1 MTTNQDFECGHDNP
15 ATSRF
20 CAVCGAVRLRS
31 CRACEAPVQWD
42 ARYCG
47 ACGARLY
54 ERDAVSDQEMVEWAK
69 ARRERDEALRHAVMD
84 DAIDDDGDDER
95 RRRPAGMVAT
105 IAVILAAVVGLGYF
119 ALARHTVYF
128 ERMPDKRDVQASNPI
143 TQPAPSPDGGQ
154 AAVSSTSPPPAPT
167 TPATPE
173 VLGASTSP
181 DKAASPSEEK
191 VVTASEQG
199 ITAPSEEKVAAPS
212 EQTVAVSEEKVVSPS
227 ELPPARSAR
236 PQEARSQDVSL
247 PARVPARENA
257 PAQSEDNRESPRVVA
272 SPARTSEERMA
283 AFLVDELGRE
293 RAAEKALSNAAW
305 YDEGR
310 SERAYWRRVA
320 DAVNRHGSR

>member
-1 MTTNQDFECGHDNP
+1 MTNQDFECGHDNP

-20 CAVCGAVRLRS
+20 CAVCGATRLRS
-31 CRACEAPVQWD
+31 CRVCEAPVQWD

-47 ACGARLY
+47 ACLY
-54 ERDAVSDQEMVEWAK
+54 ERDAVSDQEVVEWAK
-69 ARRERDEALRHAVMD
+69 ARRERDDALRHTVMD
-84 DAIDDDGDDER
+84 DPIDEDADEER

-105 IAVILAAVVGLGYF
+105 IAVILAAVLGLGYF

-143 TQPAPSPDGGQ
+143 TQPAPSPDGRQ

-167 TPATPE
+167 TPAMTE
-173 VLGASTSP
+173 DLAVSTSP
-181 DKAASPSEEK
+181 DKASSPSGEK
-191 VVTASEQG
+191 VATASEQ
-199 ITAPSEEKVAAPS
+199 TVAAPS
-212 EQTVAVSEEKVVSPS
+212 EQRVAASGEEKVVSPS

-236 PQEARSQDVSL
+236 PQEARSQEVSL

-257 PAQSEDNRESPRVVA
+257 PAQSEDNRESPRVAA
-272 SPARTSEERMA
+272 SPARSSEERMA

>member
-20 CAVCGAVRLRS
+20 CAVCGAARLRS

-54 ERDAVSDQEMVEWAK
+54 ERDAVSDQEVVEWAK

-84 DAIDDDGDDER
+84 DAIDDDADEER

-105 IAVILAAVVGLGYF
+105 IAVILAAVLGLGYF

-143 TQPAPSPDGGQ
+143 TQPAPSPDGAQ
-154 AAVSSTSPPPAPT
+154 VAVSSTSPPPAPT
-167 TPATPE
+167 TPATTE
-173 VLGASTSP
+173 DLAASTSP

-191 VVTASEQG
+191 VATA
-199 ITAPSEEKVAAPS
+199 S
-212 EQTVAVSEEKVVSPS
+212 EQTVATPSEEKAVPPS
-227 ELPPARSAR
+227 ELAPARSAR
-236 PQEARSQDVSL
+236 PQTARSQEVSL

-257 PAQSEDNRESPRVVA
+257 PAQSEDNRESPRVAA

>member
-1 MTTNQDFECGHDNP
+1 MTTNQDFECGHDNL

-20 CAVCGAVRLRS
+20 CAVCGAARLTS
-31 CRACEAPVQWD
+31 CRVCEAPVQWD

-47 ACGARLY
+47 ECGARLY
-54 ERDAVSDQEMVEWAK
+54 ERDAVSDQEVVEWAK

-84 DAIDDDGDDER
+84 DAIDDDADDER

-105 IAVILAAVVGLGYF
+105 IAVILAAVLGLGYF

-154 AAVSSTSPPPAPT
+154 AAVSSTSPPPTPT
-167 TPATPE
+167 TPAMTE
-173 VLGASTSP
+173 DLAASTSP

-191 VVTASEQG
+191 VATASEQMVA
-199 ITAPSEEKVAAPS
+199 APSEEKVA
-212 EQTVAVSEEKVVSPS
+212 VSGEEKVVSPS
-227 ELPPARSAR
+227 ELLPARSAS
-236 PQEARSQDVSL
+236 PQEARSQEVSL

-257 PAQSEDNRESPRVVA
+257 PAQSEDTRESPRIGA